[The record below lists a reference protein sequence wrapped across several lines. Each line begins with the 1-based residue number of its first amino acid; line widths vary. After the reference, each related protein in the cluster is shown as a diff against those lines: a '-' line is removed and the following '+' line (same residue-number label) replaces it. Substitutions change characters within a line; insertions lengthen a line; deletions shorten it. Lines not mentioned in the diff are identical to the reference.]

1 MVASLVSVALAL
13 VGASRTLDES
23 YYCNMVPPVWEMAGA
38 DGLQVRA
45 RLEESYMYETYMP
58 NSAGVALNNSEF
70 TRYGAVST
78 NQWNSIEFHRLNI

>member
-45 RLEESYMYETYMP
+45 RLEESH
-58 NSAGVALNNSEF
+58 SLNL
-70 TRYGAVST
+70 GK
-78 NQWNSIEFHRLNI
+78 